1 MRKKVLFPCL
11 ILPLLFLA
19 GCIKDDSCQAKT
31 VASEEA
37 AMQAYITANGITA
50 TRHSSGMYY
59 EIVNFGSGASP
70 TINSSVSVM
79 YIGKLTDGTIFD
91 QTTSATPLYSVTAF
105 ITGWQL
111 GLPLIQEGG
120 VIRLVIP
127 SSLGYGCTQAGTI
140 PPNSILYFEIG
151 LVDVQ

>member
-1 MRKKVLFPCL
+1 MRKIVLISGL
-11 ILPLLFLA
+11 ILPALFLA
-19 GCIKDDSCQAKT
+19 GCIKDKSCQAKT
-31 VASEEA
+31 VQSEDA
-37 AMQAYITANGITA
+37 AMLSFISANGITA

-59 EIVNFGSGASP
+59 EIVTPGSGATP

-79 YIGKLTDGTIFD
+79 YVGKLTDGTIFD
-91 QTTSATPLYSVTAF
+91 QTTTATPLYAVTAF

-111 GLPLIQEGG
+111 GLPLISKGG

-127 SSLGYGCTQAGTI
+127 SSLGYGCTQAGAI
-140 PPNSILYFEIG
+140 PANSILYFEVG